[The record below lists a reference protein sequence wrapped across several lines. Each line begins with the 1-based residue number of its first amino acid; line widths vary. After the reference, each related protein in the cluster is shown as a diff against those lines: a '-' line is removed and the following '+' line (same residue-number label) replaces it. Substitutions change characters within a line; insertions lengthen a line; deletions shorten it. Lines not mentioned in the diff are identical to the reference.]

1 MRTEI
6 IILAQGNQS
15 RLRGMSGYKQM
26 IPLPHCG
33 NIPIIGRTIQ
43 QLCRF
48 YDDQDTITT
57 VAWPKMGVPVVEAR
71 AALRIGELEAAL
83 REIEPGG
90 LRNYGLPSCRGVT
103 LPDPGNSSLKGISRY
118 LEQRGV
124 SHSFNRTMVLFG
136 DVIYSW
142 VCLAALLDAAATWG
156 FVGTSD
162 LNASGG
168 ELWGVAWAKEHEV
181 HMLGSLADALLRHPP
196 FEDEYQ
202 PGQMRRWMSGWK
214 RGDVAEHRDIL
225 ARNGHYIAIDD
236 YTQDIDL
243 PVHVAQVPA
252 LSASAAADDAA
263 HGMLW
268 NPPGG
273 AAA

>member
-1 MRTEI
+1 MRAEV

-26 IPLPHCG
+26 LPLPRCG

-48 YDDQDTITT
+48 LDPAAVITT
-57 VAWPKMGVPVVEAR
+57 VGWPKMGIPTVET
-71 AALRIGELEAAL
+71 LSGEL
-83 REIEPGG
+83 PT
-90 LRNYGLPSCRGVT
+90 CRGVT

-118 LEQRGV
+118 LEHRGV
-124 SHSFNRTMVLFG
+124 SHNFDATIVLLG
-136 DVIYSW
+136 DVVYSW
-142 VCLAALLDAAATWG
+142 ACLNAIMGCAMRTGATSRHGASWG

-168 ELWGVAWAKEHEV
+168 ELWGVAWAKQHDV

-214 RGDVAEHRDIL
+214 RGDVAEHRDTL
-225 ARNGHYIAIDD
+225 AEWGHYLAVDD
-236 YTQDIDL
+236 YTRDIDL
-243 PVHVAQVPA
+243 PSHVAQIPA
-252 LSASAAADDAA
+252 LSELAAADDAA

-268 NPPGG
+268 NPPTG